1 MTLTSSPVT
10 ANKSSLTPGGIYRSG
25 GTLTITTSP
34 VTANTPTN
42 CAGSPTPVP
51 GCVG

>member
-1 MTLTSSPVT
+1 MTL
-10 ANKSSLTPGGIYRSG
+10 
-25 GTLTITTSP
+25 TTSP

-42 CAGSPTPVP
+42 CAGSPTSVP